1 MLDQRALPLAKPE
14 AACVHTASP
23 TDGVSASLKT
33 LAGWK
38 LHTSI
43 YLLACIFLI
52 GKHSDGK
59 SHVPF
64 LICCPNS
71 AHFCRSLAL

>member
-14 AACVHTASP
+14 AACLHTASP

-38 LHTSI
+38 PHTSI
-43 YLLACIFLI
+43 YLLALYF
-52 GKHSDGK
+52 
-59 SHVPF
+59 SHWQTQ
-64 LICCPNS
+64 
-71 AHFCRSLAL
+71 